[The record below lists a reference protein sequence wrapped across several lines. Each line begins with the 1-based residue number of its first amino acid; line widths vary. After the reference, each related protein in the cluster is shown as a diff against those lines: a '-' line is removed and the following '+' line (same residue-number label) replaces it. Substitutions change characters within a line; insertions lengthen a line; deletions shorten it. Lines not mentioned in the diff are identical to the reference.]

1 MAPAAGGYGEIP
13 MIIVEKKLIPP
24 EILQDSILVHLAAA
38 YFSVGKQL
46 EQKTQCSQTRGF
58 ILSTLRGGASRN
70 QNQIAT
76 ILGFDRTVVHRA
88 IKTMIQEGLLSERKA
103 ESGRALLIQ
112 LTAKGNKYREFLIKE
127 RRAAEDKLRK
137 KIPPSE
143 TATLLRLL
151 KVIADLKIY

>member
-1 MAPAAGGYGEIP
+1 MAKAAGGHGENP

-24 EILQDSILVHLAAA
+24 EILKDSVLVHLAAA
-38 YFSVGKQL
+38 YYSVGKQL

-58 ILSTLRGGASRN
+58 ILSTLRDGATLN

-76 ILGFDRTVVHRA
+76 MLGFDRTVVHRA

-103 ESGRALLIQ
+103 KAGRALLVE
-112 LTAKGNKYREFLIKE
+112 LTVKGNKYREYLIKE
-127 RRAAEDKLRK
+127 RRAAEEKLRK
-137 KIPPSE
+137 ELTPEE

-151 KVIADLKIY
+151 KVVAESKF